1 MANNSYAA
9 RSGSAKCDSSHFKES
24 IVKKIAFVQSD
35 LRVGG
40 IQKSVVNIIRGMD
53 YTKYKVDLYV
63 FEDGSFFDLPE
74 NENLRIIRLKPYPG
88 ICRVIPFGLL
98 YRLFPIKVPDE
109 EYDVA
114 IDFNSYQN
122 SCACAALRLKAKKHI
137 MWIHNDMEI
146 KLREEPKYKIMWLFF
161 KGKFKHFDEF
171 VAVSPGII
179 DGFRKMTG
187 ITDKPVHAI
196 PNHIDT
202 DEIFA
207 KMDTPIEFE
216 PDPDEFNLCSM
227 GRLCHQKGFDIL
239 LNYLAE
245 VKKTR
250 PEMHLYILGEGPDRD
265 ALTNQ
270 AQQLGISDSFT
281 LLGNQ
286 SNPFPYL
293 KKMDAFVLTSRY
305 EGQGMVLW
313 EAKAV
318 GLPLYAAANLGK
330 YNPGIE
336 CCDDIAA
343 ALTGAQ
349 KTEKKPDPLTQYNL
363 SIDESLYRIFE
374 SNI

>member
-1 MANNSYAA
+1 MV
-9 RSGSAKCDSSHFKES
+9 S
-24 IVKKIAFVQSD
+24 ILMI
-35 LRVGG
+35 
-40 IQKSVVNIIRGMD
+40 
-53 YTKYKVDLYV
+53 T
-63 FEDGSFFDLPE
+63 
-74 NENLRIIRLKPYPG
+74 
-88 ICRVIPFGLL
+88 
-98 YRLFPIKVPDE
+98 
-109 EYDVA
+109 
-114 IDFNSYQN
+114 
-122 SCACAALRLKAKKHI
+122 
-137 MWIHNDMEI
+137 
-146 KLREEPKYKIMWLFF
+146 KYKIMWLFF
-161 KGKFKHFDEF
+161 KGKFKYFDEF

-207 KMDTPIEFE
+207 KMDTPIDFE

-270 AQQLGISDSFT
+270 AQQLGISDGFT